1 MMLPV
6 PVDVDALRLSALSG
20 VGGYSVFLRNKR
32 GNDAL
37 LQLRADAVDVADHL
51 PDIPTVELRRV
62 KAVPLRDQRPLHALM
77 GAVQGDHKIFPIS
90 IPGQRLEAGIV
101 IQRPRQRAVVLKPDV
116 VIVQDKGVGDA
127 HNHPAYLLQPS
138 RQSMVLAKPVIPA
151 SPALCVSVLEAK
163 SPGPE
168 LLLPLADRQLIR
180 HRRHLPAAAFPEC
193 RR

>member
-6 PVDVDALRLSALSG
+6 PVDVEALRLPALSG
-20 VGGYSVFLRNKR
+20 VGGHGVFLRNKR

-77 GAVQGDHKIFPIS
+77 RTVQGDHKIFPIP

-101 IQRPRQRAVVLKPDV
+101 IQRPIQGAVVLEPDV
-116 VIVQDKGVGDA
+116 VIVQDKRVGDA
-127 HNHPAYLLQPS
+127 HDHPAYLLQPS
-138 RQSMVLAKPVIPA
+138 GESVVLAEPIVPA
-151 SPALCVSVLEAK
+151 RLALCGVVGALK
-163 SPGPE
+163 GPGPE
-168 LLLPLADRQLIR
+168 LFLPLADRQLIR